1 MARRRSWRVTELRQG
16 AVVWAWL
23 DPNVGREQSGRR
35 PVVVVASDGYIDVV
49 TSLLIVIP
57 VSRSDRDWP
66 NHVRLS
72 GVPELHDSFAITEQP
87 RTISRERL
95 GDPIGHV
102 DDNCLSEIKQW
113 LADFLDL

>member
-1 MARRRSWRVTELRQG
+1 VTELRQG

-23 DPNVGREQSGRR
+23 EPTVGREQTGRR
-35 PVVVVASDGYIDVV
+35 PVVVVSSDGYLDVV
-49 TSLLIVIP
+49 TTLIVVVPI
-57 VSRSDRDWP
+57 SRRDRGWP

-72 GVPELHDSFAITEQP
+72 GVPELPESLAMTEQP

-95 GDPIGHV
+95 SDQIGQLDDP
-102 DDNCLSEIKQW
+102 CLTEIKQW

>member
-1 MARRRSWRVTELRQG
+1 MTELRQG

-35 PVVVVASDGYIDVV
+35 PVVVIASDGYLDVV
-49 TSLLIVIP
+49 TTLVIAVP
-57 VSRSDRDWP
+57 VSRNDRGWP

-72 GVPELHDSFAITEQP
+72 GVPELGDSFAITEQP

-95 GDPIGHV
+95 AGSIGQV
-102 DDNCLSEIKQW
+102 DEDCLAEIKQW